1 MKNKPTPEQIAQLR
15 ETLEKM
21 EPSPQRDA
29 AIKQLLPGRKITL
42 AQFTRGWVQ
51 TVARAALG
59 LGKVHREKM
68 RSEQTKHG
76 GFRCAKHMR
85 GYASRYTTVKFQRS
99 MRDYRNL
106 GWRA

>member
-1 MKNKPTPEQIAQLR
+1 MKNKPTLEQIAQLR

-42 AQFTRGWVQ
+42 GAHLFPVDLAQ
-51 TVARAALG
+51 
-59 LGKVHREKM
+59 
-68 RSEQTKHG
+68 QTKHG
-76 GFRCAKHMR
+76 GFRFAKHMR